1 MYDSVTGLSYGQ
13 QQQQRALVTFYV
25 EKEQNNFRS
34 EQEGRAV
41 YDDVE
46 YIRIVTPGDTRSE
59 VVRAA
64 TEQHK
69 REYAPQYAAFK
80 AGVELAPQG
89 SPLEHWPPMS
99 PALIAN
105 LKALG
110 VHTVEQLSEV
120 SDGNLMNLGH
130 GGRGLR
136 DRAKAWLEQADGG
149 KPIDRLL
156 ADNERLRQ
164 EAEVRDGTIAAMQ
177 AQLSKMERLMAAQTP
192 GDAA

>member
-1 MYDSVTGLSYGQ
+1 MYDSVTNLNFGG
-13 QQQQRALVTFYV
+13 QQQQRAFVTFFM
-25 EKEQNNFRS
+25 EKEANNFRS

-46 YIRIVTPGDTRSE
+46 YVRIITPGDTRSE

-64 TEQHK
+64 TPDHK
-69 REYAPQYAAFK
+69 REYSQQYAAFK
-80 AGVELAPQG
+80 AGVELAPVG
-89 SPLEHWPPMS
+89 SPLEHWPPAS

-105 LKALG
+105 LKAVG

-136 DRAKAWLEQADGG
+136 ERAKAWLEQADGG

-156 ADNERLRQ
+156 AENERLKQ
-164 EAEVRDGTIAAMQ
+164 DAEVRDGTIAAMQ
-177 AQLSKMERLMAAQTP
+177 AQLTRLERLMAQSS
-192 GDAA
+192 GEAA